1 MRSLGSCDVGLDDA
15 FVPDELVLG
24 EPGRAWYMLLPTLNN
39 ERIMLSSFCVGIL
52 DGILEDVLAYMKERE
67 AFGKKIGQFQILQH
81 YVADI
86 AMWRRQGRAFGLP
99 GGDDA
104 QRRPGLLHGVQHGQ
118 GPGVRVRG
126 QGGRP
131 GDTDLRRQWA
141 NSAETDAQRYWRDA
155 RLFRIGPVTNEMAR
169 NSIAELHGPPAVVLM
184 SVPGLEHLPGTE
196 LPAGTFTI
204 TAEEDARVL
213 EVVGGEPAP
222 DGTAHPLW
230 AYIAPQRGIG
240 ISVADIC
247 ALAEFDVN
255 DGPMLGSSE
264 LELHSG
270 IRLDEPYTVTG
281 RVLSIDR
288 KQGGSGTF
296 DLMRSARTWST
307 AGGNVVAVSTSTYVL
322 PRKAA

>member
-1 MRSLGSCDVGLDDA
+1 
-15 FVPDELVLG
+15 
-24 EPGRAWYMLLPTLNN
+24 
-39 ERIMLSSFCVGIL
+39 
-52 DGILEDVLAYMKERE
+52 
-67 AFGKKIGQFQILQH
+67 
-81 YVADI
+81 
-86 AMWRRQGRAFGLP
+86 
-99 GGDDA
+99 
-104 QRRPGLLHGVQHGQ
+104 
-118 GPGVRVRG
+118 
-126 QGGRP
+126 
-131 GDTDLRRQWA
+131 
-141 NSAETDAQRYWRDA
+141 
-155 RLFRIGPVTNEMAR
+155 
-169 NSIAELHGPPAVVLM
+169 M

-213 EVVGGEPAP
+213 EVVGGEPSP

-247 ALAEFDVN
+247 ALADFDVN

-264 LELHSG
+264 LEFHSG
-270 IRLDEPYTVTG
+270 IKLGEPYRVTG

-288 KQGGSGTF
+288 KQGSSGTF
-296 DLMRSARTWST
+296 DLMAFREDLLD